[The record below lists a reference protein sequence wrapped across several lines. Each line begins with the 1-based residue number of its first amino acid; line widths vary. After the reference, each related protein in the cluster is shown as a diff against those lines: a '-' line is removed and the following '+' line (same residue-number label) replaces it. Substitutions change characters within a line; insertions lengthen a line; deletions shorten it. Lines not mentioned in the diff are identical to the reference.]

1 MHLTLTVF
9 SVQIIETVHELIYFI
24 FRAICGIR
32 GQTLIINLPGS
43 KKAVVECFAAIQS
56 VLPHAIDLMRDEK
69 SKSTATHKE
78 VQKDFKF
85 PLAVGPI
92 QPASVMDCSTT
103 VSKDHNHKR
112 PFTTSTKIDSDESR
126 DSDISDFLESSA
138 SVMNEVSFKC

>member
-1 MHLTLTVF
+1 MIV
-9 SVQIIETVHELIYFI
+9 
-24 FRAICGIR
+24 
-32 GQTLIINLPGS
+32 NLPGS

-56 VLPHAIDLMRDEK
+56 VLPHAIDLIRDEQ

-92 QPASVMDCSTT
+92 QPASGMSSTT
-103 VSKDHNHKR
+103 TSKNHNPEK